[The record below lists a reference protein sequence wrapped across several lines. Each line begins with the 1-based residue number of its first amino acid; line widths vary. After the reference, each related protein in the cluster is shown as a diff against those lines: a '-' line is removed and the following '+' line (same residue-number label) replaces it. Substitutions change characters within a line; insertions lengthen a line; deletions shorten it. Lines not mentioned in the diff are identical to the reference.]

1 MDRNNVGNY
10 AYMFCLFI
18 PFSKFHFMIV
28 ESSDAS
34 NIIIQQ
40 CQDLI
45 KLCLALGHPHLK
57 KKIFGIWEL
66 NFFEAY
72 DEYKNKAVFP
82 YVTQKLRLHV

>member
-1 MDRNNVGNY
+1 MSGTMPICN
-10 AYMFCLFI
+10 MFCLFI
-18 PFSKFHFMIV
+18 PFSKFHYMIV

-57 KKIFGIWEL
+57 KNLLDLGIK
-66 NFFEAY
+66 FFEAY